1 MVKCISIF
9 HNISRFK
16 KQIQTINYMKKNLK
30 QIGMLLLFMLLFSC
44 SSSKPAANE
53 SSTKT
58 VTITETLHD
67 TVFKIEK
74 DSSSYRALLACQN
87 GKVVVTN
94 VAQAE
99 SGRSLK
105 SPKVRIENNKLYVDC
120 KLKEQELYA
129 FWKSKQVKEV
139 EIKTIRITKYINQLT
154 FWQKLQIWLWRIFL
168 MVLGYF
174 AIRFALRFYR
184 PF

>member
-1 MVKCISIF
+1 
-9 HNISRFK
+9 
-16 KQIQTINYMKKNLK
+16 
-30 QIGMLLLFMLLFSC
+30 MLLLLMLLFSC
-44 SSSKPAANE
+44 SSTKPAVNE
-53 SSTKT
+53 SSTKIVT
-58 VTITETLHD
+58 VTETLHD

-74 DSSSYRALLACQN
+74 DSSSYKALLACQN

-99 SGRSLK
+99 PGRSLK
-105 SPKVRIENNKLYVDC
+105 SPKVRIENNKLFVDC
-120 KLKEQELYA
+120 ELKEQELYA

-154 FWQKLQIWLWRIFL
+154 FWQKLQIWLGRIFL
-168 MVLGYF
+168 LVLGYYV
-174 AIRFALRFYR
+174 IRLVFKFYR